1 MRTRAFGHEPEDT
14 LLTSEAVAET
24 SLDVLIS
31 SFTGHIIDVRR
42 EDALASHV
50 AASVAAELLQEDVAA
65 GLVPLGV
72 DRTTTHGG

>member
-1 MRTRAFGHEPEDT
+1 MRTKAFGQEPEGS

-42 EDALASHV
+42 EDALAAHV
-50 AASVAAELLQEDVAA
+50 NASVAAELLAGNASDELAPVVADQ
-65 GLVPLGV
+65 G
-72 DRTTTHGG
+72 D